1 MEMMNRNINLF
12 INHLKNKSFMKKLFS
27 LLLMTL
33 MTVAAWATDVTFDF
47 DNNYATLFPSIT
59 GVSSNTS
66 HAGDFTVDVTA
77 TVNKVNLTVS
87 PSTSGTPNRIW
98 GTSPRLRMY
107 GGTMTIAA
115 PSDYKITK
123 IVLENGKWN
132 DGNKADTGTLSNGTW
147 TGEAESVVITI
158 AGNSQFKKAVVT
170 IEEQNADALKA
181 PTILLN
187 GEAPKA
193 QYSTEELPLTLTIVS
208 NNGVETPTFS
218 YSLLNDQATSGLST
232 QPRTLELGDNNV
244 YNLKLGENTLYVN
257 EYIEGRGSS
266 LYATATFN
274 ITEPAQALTS
284 LAQVNALEKDAEF
297 VFSGDA
303 VVLGGGG
310 TKNLYIV
317 DADNAAGTLL
327 YDRANAFGADFVFG
341 AAITPGWSGKK
352 DVYSGKPEVVN
363 VADLALS
370 GQTVELTPAE
380 VAIADVTIENFGRY
394 AVLKGVTFDGSKYAD
409 ASGATVAHY
418 NQFGIQLP
426 EAYEG
431 KTYDVTGVIGYH
443 NANQFMPLELTDVTP
458 AGVWLAPVI
467 TVTPE
472 KEEYTV
478 GDEITIAI
486 ANPNDDED
494 AQIYYTLDGTEPTLN
509 SEVWGGDM
517 NYTLAEAGTFTV
529 KAFVLSTDETQ
540 QSVVTSKALTV
551 AEAAQ
556 VEALTTLAQV
566 NALENNATFTFD
578 AQLVVTGNQL
588 SGNYRYVYVKDEA
601 GTGGLFYN
609 VSALANATVGT
620 PLVGPWD
627 GKLSIYRTLPEIVSA
642 EGIQEASPAVEVS
655 YDDFDIANI
664 SAADVNKVFYLRGV
678 MLSELSNRDFT
689 ISNGDAEIAGR
700 NTFNVEYP
708 ETVDGVT
715 FDVLGALGIYND
727 ALQFQPF
734 EITAVDAPQ
743 VIEITFDPEGGEIE
757 SGTVVKVNVTGL
769 VEGDV
774 VKYFIDNEAE
784 QDYPEEGVTITGEA
798 GQTVMLGVF
807 VYGADG
813 AMKQADRT
821 SYTLTAAPEPFEAAT
836 FALVTSADELEAGKK
851 YIIVAAQEG
860 EDAVNYFAMSISQNT
875 NNRKAVAVTPNED
888 ETITSTEDIEVITLG
903 EGSQEGTWTLGVN
916 GGYLY
921 AASSSSNHMKTE
933 AEADANADAAITIGD
948 ETSIVFQGE
957 NTRNVMRFNPNNN
970 SPIFSCYASTST
982 VGVTPL
988 LYKQVEEQPEVTDY
1002 YLTGA
1007 FNNWGQNGNENIK
1020 FEANEDGD
1028 LAASVELPAGNEDGE
1043 NGFKVIA
1050 YAEDGSTVWYG
1061 GEDANKVGYFKVD
1074 DDLLGVELSLKPG
1087 AEYANLI
1094 VKEAGQYDL
1103 ILKEAEANAAA
1114 GAPAK
1119 APAAGLKLIVTKA
1132 EELPTAVTDIAVEN
1146 IASVQ
1151 YVNLAGQVSAAPF
1164 QGVNIMVTTM
1174 KDGSKKAVKVVK

>member
-1 MEMMNRNINLF
+1 
-12 INHLKNKSFMKKLFS
+12 
-27 LLLMTL
+27 MTL

-66 HAGDFTVDVTA
+66 HDGDFTEAVTA
-77 TVNKVNLTVS
+77 TVNGVNLTVS
-87 PSTSGTPNRIW
+87 PATGGTANRIW
-98 GTSPRLRMY
+98 GSSPRLRMY
-107 GGTMTIAA
+107 SGTMTVAA
-115 PSDYKITK
+115 PSGYNITK

-132 DGNKADTGTLSNGTW
+132 DGNKADVGTLSAGTW

-170 IEEQNADALKA
+170 IVEQSADVLKA

-193 QYSTEELPLTLTIVS
+193 TYSTEELPLTLTIVS

-218 YSLLNDQATSGLST
+218 YSLLSENATSGLST
-232 QPRTLELGDNNV
+232 QPRTLELGDNEV
-244 YNLKLGENTLYVN
+244 FNLKLGQNTLYVN
-257 EYIEGRGSS
+257 EYIQGRGSS
-266 LYATATFN
+266 LYTTATFT

-284 LAQVNALEKDAEF
+284 LAQVNALEKSAEF
-297 VFSGDA
+297 TFSGNA

-327 YDRANAFGADFVFG
+327 YDRAQAFSADYVFG
-341 AAITPGWSGKK
+341 AAITPGWSGTK
-352 DVYSGKPEVVN
+352 DEYAGKPEVIN
-363 VADLALS
+363 VANLAVS

-380 VAIADVTIENFGRY
+380 VAIADVKIENFGRY
-394 AVLKGVTFDGSKYAD
+394 AVLKGVTFDGSNYAD
-409 ASGATVAHY
+409 ANGATVAHY

-431 KTYDVTGVIGYH
+431 RTYDVTGVIGYH
-443 NANQFMPLELTDVTP
+443 NANQFMPLEFTDVTP
-458 AGVWLAPVI
+458 AGEWLAPVI

-517 NYTLAEAGTFTV
+517 NHTLAEAGTFTI
-529 KAFVLSTDETQ
+529 KAFVLSADETR
-540 QSVVTSKALTV
+540 QSEVVSKELTV
-551 AEAAQ
+551 AEAAPAQ
-556 VEALTTLAQV
+556 ALTTLAQV
-566 NALENNATFTFD
+566 NALEDGTEFAFD
-578 AQLVVTGNQL
+578 AQLVVTANQV
-588 SGNYRYVYVKDEA
+588 SGNNRYVYVKDEA

-609 VSALANATVGT
+609 VAALADVTVGT
-620 PLVGPWD
+620 PLVGPWN
-627 GKLSIYRTLPEIVSA
+627 GKLTVYRTLPEIVSVN
-642 EGIQEASPAVEVS
+642 GIQETSPAVEVS

-664 SAADVNKVFYLRGV
+664 SEADVNKVFYLRGV
-678 MLSELSNRDFT
+678 TLGEQSNRNFT
-689 ISNGDAEIAGR
+689 ISNGEAELAGR

-708 ETVDGVT
+708 ATVEDVT
-715 FDVLGALGIYND
+715 FDVLGALGIFNG
-727 ALQFQPF
+727 ALQFQPI
-734 EITAVDAPQ
+734 EITALDAPQ
-743 VIEITFDPEGGEIE
+743 VISITFDPEAGEIE

-774 VKYFIDNEAE
+774 VKYIIDNEAE
-784 QDYPEEGVTITGEA
+784 QEYPAEGVTITGEA
-798 GQTVMLGVF
+798 GQTVLLGVF

-813 AMKQADRT
+813 NMKHADRAA
-821 SYTLTAAPEPFEAAT
+821 YTIAATPEPFESAT

-851 YIIVAAQEG
+851 YIIVGAQEG
-860 EDAVNYFAMSISQNT
+860 EEAVNYFALSVTQNT
-875 NNRKAVAVTPNED
+875 NNRKAVAVVPNDD
-888 ETITSTEDIEVITLG
+888 ETITSTEDVEVITLG

-921 AASSSSNHMKTE
+921 AASSGSNHLKTE

-948 ETSIVFQGE
+948 ETTIVFQGS

-982 VGVTPL
+982 VGATPL
-988 LYKQVEEQPEVTDY
+988 LYKQVEEQPEVTEY
-1002 YLTGA
+1002 FLTGA
-1007 FNNWGQNGNENIK
+1007 FNNWGQDGNENIK
-1020 FEANEDGD
+1020 FEANEDGE
-1028 LAASVELPAGNEDGE
+1028 LAASVDLPAGENDGE

-1061 GEDANKVGYFKVD
+1061 GEDANNVHYFEIT
-1074 DDLLGVELSLKPG
+1074 DDLLGGELSLFPG
-1087 AEYANLI
+1087 DGYANLI
-1094 VKEAGQYDL
+1094 VKEAGKYDL
-1103 ILKEAEANAAA
+1103 ILKEAEASAAS

-1119 APAAGLKLIVTKA
+1119 APAAGLKLIVKKA
-1132 EELPTAVTDIAVEN
+1132 EEVPTAVTDLSVDDIAGVH
-1146 IASVQ
+1146 

-1174 KDGSKKAVKVVK
+1174 KDGSKRAIKVVK